1 MSLELS
7 SSPKETHDTTEDTAH
22 GTTNPENGE
31 EVPASAPSGKKK
43 IYIIIAILIIAIAL
57 AAGLFIFLKKY
68 KTQDDSAAQEAQ
80 KEASKQQIFHDMDE
94 IIINLNT
101 EGKSVSFLK
110 LTITLD
116 VRGKENLD
124 IVIKFMPRIRDIFQ
138 IYLRELRPTDMQGS
152 VGLYRL
158 REELLLRV
166 NKLIYPAQ
174 VNDILF
180 KEVLVQ

>member
-7 SSPKETHDTTEDTAH
+7 SDPKETEEAGEGAPAEAAVD
-22 GTTNPENGE
+22 PEGGE
-31 EVPASAPSGKKK
+31 EKPKPAGRKKLF
-43 IYIIIAILIIAIAL
+43 IVIAVVVVAAML
-57 AAGLFIFLKKY
+57 AAGFIVFLKKH
-68 KTQDDSAAQEAQ
+68 KEEAAVEAKETQQEANT
-80 KEASKQQIFHDMDE
+80 QQIFHDMDE
-94 IIINLNT
+94 LIVNLNT

-116 VRGKENLD
+116 IKGKDNLD
-124 IVIKFMPRIRDIFQ
+124 VVLKFMPRIRDVFQ
-138 IYLRELRPTDMQGS
+138 IYLRELRPADMQGS